1 MQLPSLDEVTLFK
14 AADFVLFFAIHGDF
28 YNGSF
33 VHRNKQAN
41 WNCREGTFV
50 SVRPGSQKPSG
61 VISLVSIVTTTEL
74 IKFVMFI
81 FMNNDKIKCTRYNAK
96 RIFVREMNV

>member
-1 MQLPSLDEVTLFK
+1 MINSANDLNKLYMAVKWILLHLQILPSLVFTTYFCMQLPSLDEVTLFK

-41 WNCREGTFV
+41 
-50 SVRPGSQKPSG
+50 
-61 VISLVSIVTTTEL
+61 
-74 IKFVMFI
+74 
-81 FMNNDKIKCTRYNAK
+81 
-96 RIFVREMNV
+96 